1 MKTIGIVGIA
11 KNTGKT
17 TTTNALIEDLYR
29 TSTPFCVTSIGYDGE
44 EIDNITALPKP
55 RISLNKGTLV
65 VTAADCIAPQAESYR
80 ILRQTEIPT
89 VLGNIQICQTEKPVN
104 AVVAGPK
111 TGDDLQRVMEML
123 QDFACDVLLV
133 DGALNRVAPFVKVE
147 NLVIAV
153 GPSANHNLDE
163 LAQEIKLIVDL
174 TRLPV
179 WQCKG
184 APCKGAPFPFPGK
197 SAAGSQS
204 VNVDPQKKAIWVH
217 GPVYAR
223 TLHTK
228 IEDFCRNTPV
238 SALIIE
244 SALHL
249 LSGSE
254 YRDIQRFMQYLR
266 KAGLELYTQ
275 KQIRLSGLTIN
286 PAYPVPLKKGLND
299 YELRYVDEQLFR
311 QKLRAWLDDETH
323 IFNVKKE
330 SVQPLLEQ
338 AV

>member
-1 MKTIGIVGIA
+1 
-11 KNTGKT
+11 
-17 TTTNALIEDLYR
+17 
-29 TSTPFCVTSIGYDGE
+29 
-44 EIDNITALPKP
+44 
-55 RISLNKGTLV
+55 
-65 VTAADCIAPQAESYR
+65 
-80 ILRQTEIPT
+80 
-89 VLGNIQICQTEKPVN
+89 
-104 AVVAGPK
+104 
-111 TGDDLQRVMEML
+111 
-123 QDFACDVLLV
+123 
-133 DGALNRVAPFVKVE
+133 
-147 NLVIAV
+147 
-153 GPSANHNLDE
+153 
-163 LAQEIKLIVDL
+163 
-174 TRLPV
+174 
-179 WQCKG
+179 
-184 APCKGAPFPFPGK
+184 
-197 SAAGSQS
+197 

-338 AV
+338 AL